1 MLAIS
6 LAMDAP
12 HSLIDYFG
20 CNQGRYIMTL
30 DQFYALAALARLDMA
45 GKAHR
50 GAILVLVKG
59 QSQTDAARAIG
70 CAQSTVSAAVRR
82 IKAAQ
87 RLANQG
93 AKRY

>member
-1 MLAIS
+1 
-6 LAMDAP
+6 
-12 HSLIDYFG
+12 
-20 CNQGRYIMTL
+20 MTL

-59 QSQTDAARAIG
+59 QSQTDAAKAIG

>member
-1 MLAIS
+1 
-6 LAMDAP
+6 
-12 HSLIDYFG
+12 
-20 CNQGRYIMTL
+20 MTI

-50 GAILVLVKG
+50 GALLVLVSG
-59 QSQTDAARAIG
+59 QSQTDVARAIG
-70 CAQSTVSAAVRR
+70 CSQSTVSAAVRR
-82 IKAAQ
+82 VKTAQ

>member
-1 MLAIS
+1 M
-6 LAMDAP
+6 
-12 HSLIDYFG
+12 
-20 CNQGRYIMTL
+20 

-59 QSQTDAARAIG
+59 QTQTDAARTIG

-82 IKAAQ
+82 IKTAQ